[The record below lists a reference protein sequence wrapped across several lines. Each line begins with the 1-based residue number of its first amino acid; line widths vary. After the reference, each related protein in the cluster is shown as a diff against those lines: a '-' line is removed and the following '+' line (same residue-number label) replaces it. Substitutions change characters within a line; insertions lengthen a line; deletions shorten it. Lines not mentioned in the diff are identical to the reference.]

1 MWNAQDTQPDGTFA
15 DIGRAT
21 IAKRLDQMGIRNRK
35 GGTWATA
42 SVTRMLQNP
51 VYIGKVHWNRR
62 PEKKHTENGKIKKTR
77 PLAEN
82 YLLVDGLH
90 EPIISEE
97 LWNLAQAKM
106 KQHYRP

>member
-1 MWNAQDTQPDGTFA
+1 MGTFA

-21 IAKRLDQMGIRNRK
+21 IAASGSDVGIRNRK
-35 GGTWATA
+35 AADMGNHA

-51 VYIGKVHWNRR
+51 VYIGKSIGIAA
-62 PEKKHTENGKIKKTR
+62 PKKIKQKMEKSKKR
-77 PLAEN
+77 VLWAEN

-97 LWNLAQAKM
+97 LWNLASENETAL
-106 KQHYRP
+106 